1 MQTLGTQLANKFRV
15 LHALPTLYLLHS
27 FLQTNLTLYYSP
39 SSTNLRLY
47 TNGEAITE
55 ARVTRSCLLAFNLY
69 VAHSF
74 IHLASISFLFIFYL
88 SRVDFGFSW
97 WFSSKESTCNAGDKG
112 SNPGSGRFPAEGNGN
127 PFQYYCLGNPMD
139 REAWWAPVRGVTSWT
154 HLSMHTPVPN
164 GNSLHCVPFSV
175 QFSRSVVSDSL

>member
-1 MQTLGTQLANKFRV
+1 MHPVT
-15 LHALPTLYLLHS
+15 PYLLHS

-47 TNGEAITE
+47 SNGEAIKE

-74 IHLASISFLFIFYL
+74 SHLASISYLFIFYL
-88 SRVDFGFSW
+88 SIVDFGFSW
-97 WFSSKESTCNAGDKG
+97 WFSSKESTFNAGHKG

-127 PFQYYCLGNPMD
+127 PLQHLCLKNPID
-139 REAWWAPVRGVTSWT
+139 RGAWWATVHGAAKSQT
-154 HLSMHTPVPN
+154 
-164 GNSLHCVPFSV
+164 
-175 QFSRSVVSDSL
+175 